1 MRKAIRTLVEE
12 IRNTS
17 QIYQFDEA
25 TTKQAIILRLLN
37 ILGWNVFD
45 INEVKPEYS
54 MAGRRV
60 DYALLINSH
69 VKAFI
74 EVKKISEDLEAH
86 QEQLLNYSFQAGVKL
101 SILTN
106 GLAWWFYLPLKE
118 GSWDQRKFYAIDLIQ
133 QDIEDIAQKF
143 IDFLSKENI
152 QSGYAISTAEKIY
165 KGRIREIEI
174 KKNMPRAWNKL
185 VSEPDELLVEL
196 VGETL
201 EKLSG
206 FKPDAEHIKDFLKK
220 NINRLIISDSS
231 PIQTPIPPSYPQL
244 SSTSTNK
251 KQLVTH
257 NTKQTHPRTFP
268 PDGTLCKFE
277 YKGHVY
283 EGIIKNGQLHINGV
297 GVYSSLSAA
306 SVAVTNTS
314 RNGWRDWELKLPNS
328 SEWILADTWRKRKYL
343 V

>member
-1 MRKAIRTLVEE
+1 MREAIKALIEE
-12 IRNTS
+12 LRNTS

-54 MAGRRV
+54 MAGKRV
-60 DYALLINSH
+60 DYALLVNSH
-69 VKAFI
+69 IMAFI

-86 QEQLLNYSFQAGVKL
+86 QKQLLNYSFQAGVKS

-152 QSGYAISTAEKIY
+152 QSGHAISTAEKIY

-185 VSEPDELLVEL
+185 VSEPDELLIEL
-196 VGETL
+196 LGETL

-206 FKPDAEHIKDFLKK
+206 FKPDSEYIKEFLKK
-220 NINRLIISDSS
+220 NLNRIIISDSPQKPS
-231 PIQTPIPPSYPQL
+231 PSP
-244 SSTSTNK
+244 SSTVQSTPTSRRPGTVIQS
-251 KQLVTH
+251 KQVYP
-257 NTKQTHPRTFP
+257 KDFP

-277 YKGHVY
+277 YKGQVY
-283 EGIIKNGQLHINGV
+283 EGIIKNGHLHVNGI
-297 GVYSSLSAA
+297 GVFSSLSSA

-314 RNGWRDWELKLPNS
+314 RNGWRDWELKLPNAS
-328 SEWILADTWRKRKYL
+328 DWILADMWRKKYCIIG
-343 V
+343 

>member
-1 MRKAIRTLVEE
+1 MQEVIKALIEEVRT
-12 IRNTS
+12 NS

-25 TTKQAIILRLLN
+25 ATKQAIILRLLN

-54 MAGRRV
+54 MAGKRV
-60 DYALLINSH
+60 DYALLINGQER
-69 VKAFI
+69 VFI

-86 QEQLLNYSFQAGVKL
+86 QEQLLNYSFKIGVKL

-118 GSWDQRKFYAIDLIQ
+118 GSWEQRKFYAIDLIQ
-133 QDIEDIAQKF
+133 QDIEDITQKF
-143 IDFLSKENI
+143 IDFLSRENI
-152 QSGYAISTAEKIY
+152 QSGHAILTAEKIY

-174 KKNMPRAWNKL
+174 RRNMPRAWNKL

-196 VGETL
+196 LGETL

-206 FKPDAEHIKDFLKK
+206 FKPENEYIKEFLKK
-220 NINRLIISDSS
+220 NLNRILISSS
-231 PIQTPIPPSYPQL
+231 PSEPTPPGGEG
-244 SSTSTNK
+244 NK
-251 KQLVTH
+251 PK
-257 NTKQTHPRTFP
+257 NDFP

-277 YKGHVY
+277 YKGQLY
-283 EGIIKNGQLHINGV
+283 EGIIKDEKLHVKGIGAF
-297 GVYSSLSAA
+297 SSLSSA
-306 SVAVTNTS
+306 SKAVTNTS
-314 RNGWRDWELKLPNS
+314 RNGWRDWELKLPNATD
-328 SEWILADTWRKRKYL
+328 WILADTWRKRC

>member
-1 MRKAIRTLVEE
+1 MQKGKAMQEAIKALIEE
-12 IRNTS
+12 LRNNS

-54 MAGRRV
+54 MTGKRV
-60 DYALLINSH
+60 DYALLINGQ

-74 EVKKISEDLEAH
+74 EVKKISQDLEGH
-86 QEQLLNYSFQAGVKL
+86 QEQLLNYSFKIGVKL

-133 QDIEDIAQKF
+133 QDIEDITQKF
-143 IDFLSKENI
+143 IDFLSRENI
-152 QSGYAISTAEKIY
+152 QSGHAILTAEKIY

-174 KKNMPRAWNKL
+174 RRNMPRAWNKL

-196 VGETL
+196 LGETL

-206 FKPDAEHIKDFLKK
+206 FKPDNEYIKEFLKK
-220 NINRLIISDSS
+220 NLNRILISSS
-231 PIQTPIPPSYPQL
+231 PPKPTPPSPPIQPPL
-244 SSTSTNK
+244 GGPPK
-251 KQLVTH
+251 
-257 NTKQTHPRTFP
+257 PRNDFP

-277 YKGHVY
+277 YKGQLY
-283 EGIIKNGQLHINGV
+283 EGIIKDRKLHVKGIGV
-297 GVYSSLSAA
+297 FSSLSSA
-306 SVAVTNTS
+306 SGAVTNTS
-314 RNGWRDWELKLPNS
+314 RNGWRDWKLKLPNATD
-328 SEWILADTWRKRKYL
+328 WILADTWRKRKKF